1 MVNYTSVL
9 CNDTIGLIFQMKASM
24 EFWDA
29 LKGEHFSISEYGDL
43 NWDISGEG
51 QSDEDL
57 WFEHVD
63 HVYTCALIGMGES
76 LGCVME
82 YDTYQPDKDLRH
94 LLTGNRTWDEQITTE
109 CFIAFLELHRPD
121 IRNHFYHVMT
131 GVQFPPMIDW
141 LFLDD
146 KSNEIIWT
154 YEALLV
160 DWRTSSMHTAIWDAD
175 LIAVGPPDC

>member
-1 MVNYTSVL
+1 MDTYTTVL
-9 CNDTIGLIFQMKASM
+9 CNDAIGLIFQMKASM

-51 QSDEDL
+51 APDEVL
-57 WFEHVD
+57 WYENVGHT
-63 HVYTCALIGMGES
+63 YTCALIGMGES
-76 LGCVME
+76 VGCMMDLRYE
-82 YDTYQPDKDLRH
+82 PDKDIRH

-121 IRNHFYHVMT
+121 IRNHFFHVMT

-146 KSNEIIWT
+146 EYNETIWT
-154 YEALLV
+154 YQDLPN
-160 DWRTSSMHTAIWDAD
+160 DWRTRAMHTAISEAD